1 MQPDPFNPEARIN
14 FDKVKEYTYIMI
26 GISAGAFIFPFFGRL
41 IFGILGESMTK
52 NIRHKLYN
60 SLLRKHIGWFDN
72 KDNAPGQLAA
82 IISSEAQTLNGV
94 STEAVGTVLEAMNGL
109 LVGIIVG
116 LCYHW
121 KISLVAIAA
130 SPLMVFG
137 SYVNAATN
145 KGLGNA

>member
-1 MQPDPFNPEARIN
+1 MFIPVALILSVCAGSIFPVFAIFWSKILFVMQPDPFNPEARIN

-82 IISSEAQTLNGV
+82 IISSEA
-94 STEAVGTVLEAMNGL
+94 
-109 LVGIIVG
+109 
-116 LCYHW
+116 
-121 KISLVAIAA
+121 
-130 SPLMVFG
+130 
-137 SYVNAATN
+137 
-145 KGLGNA
+145 